1 MRSQLLLEQAQLQA
15 RRAQQRLQRSGTAA
29 TPGGIAATPGAW
41 LALGACMETPAGG
54 SGGCGGSGG
63 SGGNGGSG
71 SGSSGGDDATVT
83 LTPASGHPTTP
94 GMPQRY
100 DAALYD
106 SSASANGSAIGGD
119 VTCETT
125 GELNSGTPTAALSL
139 VPSHHGSN
147 GGRGGGS
154 NSSSSPPPDNSNA
167 PGSVTPGSASSGS
180 TDPTSPDVQGLQR
193 APSALTPS
201 VVEMQRELQT
211 VQRELQELHRKRE
224 KRKTR

>member
-1 MRSQLLLEQAQLQA
+1 MRSQLLLEQAQLQQ

-41 LALGACMETPAGG
+41 LALGACMETPA
-54 SGGCGGSGG
+54 GGSGG

-100 DAALYD
+100 DAALYG

-119 VTCETT
+119 ATCDTA

-147 GGRGGGS
+147 GGRGGDS
-154 NSSSSPPPDNSNA
+154 NSSSSSPPPDNSNA

-211 VQRELQELHRKRE
+211 VQRELQALHRKRAE
-224 KRKTR
+224 RKTR